1 MICWSCQ
8 RDAGAGPLCSSCGAV
23 QPVRAQATLFEVLDL
38 PQTFFLAPEE
48 VEQRFKDLNRKLHP
62 DRFAQKTPRERRLS
76 LEWATAVNDAHRT
89 LKDPLKRATYLVKL
103 RGLDVEKES
112 GPSAMGRLPPELLE
126 EVLEQR
132 EALEEAKAKHDL
144 TKVRELAAAN
154 TKRADSVLAALAE
167 ALKGFESSP
176 ERSRLEAAGQKLAV
190 LKYYSRFAEEVE
202 AIEMAALE

>member
-1 MICWSCQ
+1 
-8 RDAGAGPLCSSCGAV
+8 V

-76 LEWATAVNDAHRT
+76 LEWTTAVNDAYRT
-89 LKDPLKRATYLVKL
+89 LKDPLRRATYCVKL
-103 RGLDVEKES
+103 HGLDVEKES
-112 GPSAMGRLPPELLE
+112 GPSAMGRLPPEFLE

-154 TKRADSVLAALAE
+154 TKRADSVLAELAR
-167 ALKGFESSP
+167 ALKDFESSP
-176 ERSRLEAAGQKLAV
+176 ERSRLEDAGQKLAV
-190 LKYYSRFAEEVE
+190 LKYFSRFAEEVE